1 MVSTQSTVNKKT
13 SDAKQMAVL
22 MSLQKEMAEMKR
34 TNKETKKKNED
45 EILALWKENE
55 EMRRKF
61 VEGGPSTGS
70 TNLVGRSF
78 TTPPGPKTVK
88 EPKDKIHTQEVSGE
102 SYPNRSIPTTDTLD
116 SAC

>member
-45 EILALWKENE
+45 EILAL
-55 EMRRKF
+55 
-61 VEGGPSTGS
+61 
-70 TNLVGRSF
+70 
-78 TTPPGPKTVK
+78 
-88 EPKDKIHTQEVSGE
+88 
-102 SYPNRSIPTTDTLD
+102 
-116 SAC
+116 